1 MNGITILLIRD
12 VNNKKPDDTI
22 VITPV
27 ANNVLIKYKDTNT
40 VNDVPMKDYIIL
52 ENSYL
57 SSYIKNVGYMFL
69 TDTEPFESIQFNFPG
84 FPAFLATRE
93 SLSNI
98 DTQNT
103 LVEIAD
109 LVRSAWF
116 PSKKSVANNSLY
128 TGAVEDPYESHY

>member
-1 MNGITILLIRD
+1 MNWITILLIRD

-84 FPAFLATRE
+84 FPTFLATRE
-93 SLSNI
+93 SLSDI
-98 DTQNT
+98 DTQNN
-103 LVEIAD
+103 LVEIAE

-116 PSKKSVANNSLY
+116 PSKKPLLNTTHYTNS
-128 TGAVEDPYESHY
+128 TEDPYESHY

>member
-116 PSKKSVANNSLY
+116 PSKKYVANNNLY
-128 TGAVEDPYESHY
+128 TGAVEDPYESNY

>member
-116 PSKKSVANNSLY
+116 PSKKYVANNSLY
-128 TGAVEDPYESHY
+128 TSAVEDPYESHY